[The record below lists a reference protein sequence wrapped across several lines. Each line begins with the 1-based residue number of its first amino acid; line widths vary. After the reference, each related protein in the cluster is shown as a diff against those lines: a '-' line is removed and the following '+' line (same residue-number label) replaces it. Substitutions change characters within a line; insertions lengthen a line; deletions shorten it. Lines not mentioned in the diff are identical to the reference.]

1 MRIWFQEAVAAANLV
16 VFGGSLVVLAVW
28 GEALLR

>member
-1 MRIWFQEAVAAANLV
+1 MRIWFQEVVAAANLV
-16 VFGGSLVVLAVW
+16 IFAGSVVVLAAW